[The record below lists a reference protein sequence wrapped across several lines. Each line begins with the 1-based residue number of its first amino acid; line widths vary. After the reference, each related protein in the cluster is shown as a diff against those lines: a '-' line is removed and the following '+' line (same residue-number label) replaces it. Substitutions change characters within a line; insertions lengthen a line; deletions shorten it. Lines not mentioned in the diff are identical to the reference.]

1 MTDNDK
7 EWHCAP
13 LPSLAGIIFNTF
25 GVVTPLLQV
34 QKEESLKKLSL
45 ILNFEF

>member
-1 MTDNDK
+1 MGRCCLQTIRCK
-7 EWHCAP
+7 EEIKIP
-13 LPSLAGIIFNTF
+13 TG
-25 GVVTPLLQV
+25 GGVTPLLQV